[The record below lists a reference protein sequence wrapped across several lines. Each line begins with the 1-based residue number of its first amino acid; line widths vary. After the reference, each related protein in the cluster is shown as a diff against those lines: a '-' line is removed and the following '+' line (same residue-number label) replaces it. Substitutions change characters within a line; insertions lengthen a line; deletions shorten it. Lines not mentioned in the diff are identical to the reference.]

1 MRKGVAFCC
10 PFFFSSEV
18 KLVNNHEKSVALKF
32 NQFLVI
38 MKYKIIPVIALVFLI
53 IHSVS
58 LVSGAEKPVNFI
70 IVYLDDVGYGD
81 IALTGAIGYSTPNLD
96 KMASEGMFFSHYYA
110 PQAVCSASR
119 AGLLTGCYPNRVGF
133 RGALDHTA
141 KTGISAD
148 EETIA
153 EVLKKKGYATAAFGK
168 WHLGHHKQFL
178 PTHNGFDEYFG
189 IPYSNDMWPN
199 HPTSKNYYPPL
210 PLIEGDEVV
219 ETNPDQSGFTSEFTE
234 RAIGFIQKNQK
245 NPFFIYLAHPMAHV
259 PLFVS
264 EKFKGKSQQGL
275 YGDVM
280 MEIDWSV
287 GQIIQTLKDLKLEEN
302 TLLIFTSDNGPWIN
316 YGNHAGSTG
325 GLREG
330 KGTSFEG
337 GQRVPCLMYWK
348 GVIAP
353 GSVNNQ
359 LISGIDILPT
369 IAEIADAP
377 LPAKKIDGVN
387 ILPLIKGETTVSPRK
402 SFYYYYRN
410 NNLEAV
416 QDGHWKLVF
425 PHKGRTYA
433 GFEPGKDGQPGK
445 ANENSEVEG
454 GLYDLRR
461 DPGERYNVLEFYPE
475 MVKNLEKIADEARND
490 LGDDLTGNPGK
501 NRREPGKLLE

>member
-1 MRKGVAFCC
+1 MKHKLN
-10 PFFFSSEV
+10 SSV
-18 KLVNNHEKSVALKF
+18 LMLFLATLFTSCNEK
-32 NQFLVI
+32 N
-38 MKYKIIPVIALVFLI
+38 
-53 IHSVS
+53 
-58 LVSGAEKPVNFI
+58 EKATNFI
-70 IVYLDDVGYGD
+70 IIYLDDVGYGD
-81 IALTGAIGYSTPNLD
+81 VSLTGAIDYLTPNID
-96 KMASEGMFFSHYYA
+96 KMAANGIFFSHYYS

-141 KTGISAD
+141 KTGINAD

-199 HPTSKNYYPPL
+199 HPTAKNYYPPL

-219 ETNPDQSGFTSEFTE
+219 ETNPDQSRFTTEFTE
-234 RAIGFIQKNQK
+234 RTIDFIKKNQK
-245 NPFFIYLAHPMAHV
+245 SPFFVYLAHPMAHV

-264 EKFKGKSQQGL
+264 DKFKGKSKQGL

-280 MEIDWSV
+280 EEIDWSV
-287 GQIIQTLKDLKLEEN
+287 GQIMETLKELKLEEN
-302 TLLIFTSDNGPWIN
+302 TLVIFTSDNGPWIN

-330 KGTSFEG
+330 KGTTYEG

-348 GVIAP
+348 GVITP
-353 GSVNNQ
+353 GTVNNS

-369 IAEIADAP
+369 IAEIAGAP
-377 LPAKKIDGVN
+377 LPEKRIDGVN
-387 ILPLIKGETTVSPRK
+387 ILPLIKGESNESPRN

-416 QDGHWKLVF
+416 QDGQWKLVF
-425 PHKGRTYA
+425 QHKGRTYE
-433 GFEPGKDGQPGK
+433 GFEPGKDGMPGGV
-445 ANENSEVEG
+445 NENSEVQA

-461 DPGERYNVLEFYPE
+461 DPGERYNVMEFNPE
-475 MVKNLEKIADEARND
+475 IVEKLEKIADDARED
-490 LGDDLTGNPGK
+490 LGDDLTENPGK
-501 NRREPGKLLE
+501 NRRQPGRISD